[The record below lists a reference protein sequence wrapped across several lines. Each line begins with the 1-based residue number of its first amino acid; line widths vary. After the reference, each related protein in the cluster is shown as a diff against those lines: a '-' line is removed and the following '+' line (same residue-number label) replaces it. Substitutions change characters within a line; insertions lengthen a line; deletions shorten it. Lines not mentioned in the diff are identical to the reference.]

1 MVEKL
6 LEDLNRAH
14 DGLQHLHIE
23 ATKANVAIVWDALQA
38 LENANAFIKS
48 FVSTAPA
55 KQEEGVTDA

>member
-6 LEDLNRAH
+6 LEDLSRAH

-23 ATKANVAIVWDALQA
+23 ATKSNVAIIWDALQA
-38 LENANAFIKS
+38 LENANAFIKDLMAAS
-48 FVSTAPA
+48 A